1 MLFDIFH
8 VICSIID
15 IVFTVIIL
23 GVVIGIPVLAIRGF
37 RRRNNPKTIRNHSS
51 DEHVVI
57 RGRTINT
64 ADLGSARTS
73 APRVTARSNEPMSN
87 DSRDW
92 MTPPPVNEWNS

>member
-23 GVVIGIPVLAIRGF
+23 GVVIGIPVLAIHGF
-37 RRRNNPKTIRNHSS
+37 RHRNDPKTIRNRSS

-64 ADLGSARTS
+64 SDLGAPGT
-73 APRVTARSNEPMSN
+73 PRVTARNNEPMSN